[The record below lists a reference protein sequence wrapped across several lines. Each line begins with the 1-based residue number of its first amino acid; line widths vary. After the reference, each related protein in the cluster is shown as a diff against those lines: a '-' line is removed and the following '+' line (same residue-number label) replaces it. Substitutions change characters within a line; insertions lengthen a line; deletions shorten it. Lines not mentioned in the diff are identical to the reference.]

1 MFDPNGP
8 LPPAVY
14 WRRRAVAISMS
25 VVVVASLVWGVVAL
39 AGRSGEPD
47 AVERKAAGAPGQPVA
62 VAADSSPQACP
73 DEAMRVAAEAGQP
86 EFRVGE
92 RIALAGVVT
101 NTSPRPCL
109 RDLNRMLR
117 EIEVTTPA
125 GRHVWSSNDCYAE
138 STNEQP
144 VLEPGKPVRN
154 DVLWAG
160 LTSAPGCVARQ
171 DRVPPGDYVAVAR
184 LTSLTSAPVPF
195 RVVP

>member
-14 WRRRAVAISMS
+14 WRRRAVAVSAALLA
-25 VVVVASLVWGVVAL
+25 VGLVGWGVIAL
-39 AGRSGEPD
+39 IAGPGQPEP
-47 AVERKAAGAPGQPVA
+47 VPQAAGAPLA
-62 VAADSSPQACP
+62 IAADTAPQACP
-73 DEAMRVAAEAGQP
+73 DEVVRVAAEVGQP
-86 EFRVGE
+86 AFRAGE
-92 RIALAGVVT
+92 RIGLAATVT
-101 NTSPRPCL
+101 NTGPQRCG

-154 DVLWAG
+154 DVLWSG
-160 LTSAPGCVARQ
+160 LTSVPGCAVEGQ
-171 DRVPPGDYVAVAR
+171 KPVPPGDYQVVAR
-184 LTSLTSAPVPF
+184 LTSITSAPVPF
-195 RVVP
+195 KVVP